1 MENYHKLIGSLTLVN
16 TKTLNFFYNKGHL
29 EEYDIL
35 RAIRKQLAWRILVN
49 LGEVD
54 PKTGNHW

>member
-1 MENYHKLIGSLTLVN
+1 MESYHNLTRALTLVN
-16 TKTLNFFYNKGHL
+16 TKTLKFFYNKGHL

-54 PKTGNHW
+54 PKTGNAW

>member
-16 TKTLNFFYNKGHL
+16 DKTLKLFDNKGHL
-29 EEYDIL
+29 KEYELL
-35 RAIRKQLAWRILVN
+35 RAMRKQLAWRIIEK

-54 PKTGNHW
+54 PKTGNPW